1 MSTKCKTVYKALRE
15 NKNAY
20 SQVWTNV
27 AKKPMEIIVQII
39 RIKSS
44 IIKCLIYECV
54 CVCKKS
60 LKKCEC
66 ILLSPIFFQND
77 TKA

>member
-1 MSTKCKTVYKALRE
+1 MSTKCKTVCKALRE

-27 AKKPMEIIVQII
+27 PKKPMEIIVQII

-54 CVCKKS
+54 CVYVKN
-60 LKKCEC
+60 L
-66 ILLSPIFFQND
+66 
-77 TKA
+77 